1 MKIFCFGLGYSALHF
16 LGAQEGVEAT
26 GTVRDPDKAQGLR
39 RDGVDAFVFDG
50 QRAEAAIAPRLA
62 EAEALLVSIAPGA
75 EDPALARFAG
85 AIVAMRRLR
94 AVIYLSTIGVYGDHG
109 GAWVDETSATSPHAE
124 RGRARL
130 IAERR
135 WRALGESMGVPVHVL
150 RLAGIYGPGRNL
162 LLKLRAGEA
171 RRIVKPGQT
180 FNRTHV
186 EDIAQAIGL
195 TLAAGGR
202 GGIWNVADEE
212 PAPPQDV
219 IAFAAELLG
228 VPPPPEEPFDA
239 ADMSPT
245 ARSFY
250 ADNKRVSIEKLK
262 RELGFSPKYPTYRE
276 GLRALAEAGEG
287 RAPQSSG
294 VDLTRNSRGA

>member
-1 MKIFCFGLGYSALHF
+1 MRS
-16 LGAQEGVEAT
+16 EN
-26 GTVRDPDKAQGLR
+26 
-39 RDGVDAFVFDG
+39 
-50 QRAEAAIAPRLA
+50 RL
-62 EAEALLVSIAPGA
+62 
-75 EDPALARFAG
+75 
-85 AIVAMRRLR
+85 
-94 AVIYLSTIGVYGDHG
+94 
-109 GAWVDETSATSPHAE
+109 
-124 RGRARL
+124 
-130 IAERR
+130 
-135 WRALGESMGVPVHVL
+135 GVPVHVL

-250 ADNKRVSIEKLK
+250 ADNKRVLIEKLTSASSAFRRNIRPIAK
-262 RELGFSPKYPTYRE
+262 VCAR
-276 GLRALAEAGEG
+276 LRKQARDARLNR
-287 RAPQSSG
+287 RAWI
-294 VDLTRNSRGA
+294 